1 MAELKDSGVRRQFET
16 GAVRDSADG
25 RGRCDLLPLDIVA
38 ELLNMYCIDN
48 EDPNELHDVEGDV
61 HEILKSIN
69 EFIRTGNTR
78 DIYNAIG
85 YFIEISGFKTIPMA
99 MIEVS
104 KHYEDGARKYAERN
118 WEKGIP
124 CHCYVD
130 SGIRHLLKW
139 LDGWDDEPHNRAF
152 LWNMLGLLWTV
163 KHRPECNDLPYVE
176 KLSKQNNDNDLV
188 LVEVNNGN
196 KIYRNAKTGEFV
208 DSERLDLLE

>member
-1 MAELKDSGVRRQFET
+1 MAELKDSGARREFAS
-16 GAVRDSADG
+16 GAVRDIAEG
-25 RGRCDLLPLDIVA
+25 KGRCDLPPLDIVG
-38 ELLNMYCIDN
+38 ELIYFNKIHCGIPDN
-48 EDPNELHDVEGDV
+48 YE
-61 HEILKSIN
+61 HEIAVSEILSRIDF
-69 EFIRTGNTR
+69 FIRKGDTGL
-78 DIYNAIG
+78 IYESIIL
-85 YFIEISGFKTIPMA
+85 FIKNGGFKTIPMA

-118 WEKGIP
+118 WEKGIS

-130 SGIRHLLKW
+130 SGVRHLLKW
-139 LDGWDDEPHNRAF
+139 LDGWNDEPHDRAF
-152 LWNMLGLLWTV
+152 IWNMLGLLWTV

-176 KLSKQNNDNDLV
+176 KLSKQNNDNDLI